1 MFSTCKSVNDN
12 FNKRSFFMEQ
22 SVPVSSNTFWG
33 NPFLGP
39 PFLKKGPRKLQKGAN
54 FFFFHS
60 CIGYSSYNIQYK
72 FIIKHKSKKKKP
84 SLANFLNKP

>member
-54 FFFFHS
+54 FF
-60 CIGYSSYNIQYK
+60 SSTAVLSTPLIIFNIN
-72 FIIKHKSKKKKP
+72 
-84 SLANFLNKP
+84 L

>member
-54 FFFFHS
+54 FF
-60 CIGYSSYNIQYK
+60 SSTAELSTPLIIFNIN
-72 FIIKHKSKKKKP
+72 
-84 SLANFLNKP
+84 L

>member
-60 CIGYSSYNIQYK
+60 CIEYSSYNIQYK
-72 FIIKHKSKKKKP
+72 FIIKHKSKKKKKT
-84 SLANFLNKP
+84 LIGQFLE